1 MVESRNI
8 VEGFENYVPLLL
20 NNVMANK
27 SLQRDAKLS
36 AVTAIG
42 DTFLI
47 TKEKFLPFLEETLKF
62 FNSAAEQCVDVNVAD
77 YDLIEYITKLQG
89 ALIESYT

>member
-1 MVESRNI
+1 MVESQNI
-8 VEGFENYVPLLL
+8 IKGFEGYVPLLL

-27 SLQRDAKLS
+27 TLHRDAKLG

-47 TKEKFLPFLEETLKF
+47 TKKLFTPFLDETLKF
-62 FNSAAEQCVDVNVAD
+62 FASAADQCVNVNLQD
-77 YDLIEYITKLQG
+77 YDLLEYISKLQG